1 MGIGLREGHNY
12 PRGGDE
18 MIDLS
23 TGIITRACGGGT
35 VKETV
40 EIIKNMGPYHK
51 GIILAA
57 DKDARMSDNL
67 LLALDYI
74 NTYGYDTEFLI

>member
-1 MGIGLREGHNY
+1 
-12 PRGGDE
+12 

-23 TGIITRACGGGT
+23 TAIIARACKGET

-51 GIILAA
+51 ETVLAA
-57 DKDARMSDNL
+57 KKDARMNDNL
-67 LLALDYI
+67 VIALDYI
-74 NTYGYDTEFLI
+74 NTYGYDTKFLV